1 MGFLAQADGGKV
13 FSTKAESKLRWPT
26 LVFVCLSLI
35 GSFYTYDEPAAL
47 KTQIMDY
54 MDDPNDYET
63 LFSLLYSVYSFPN
76 IILPFFGGY
85 LVDRFRARNCQVLF
99 SFLALAG
106 NIVFAV
112 GMSTKIWWVM
122 YIGRIMHG
130 CGGISIC
137 ISALA
142 LLAEWFTGKELA
154 LAFGC
159 ELSVCR
165 LSGVMSNLVNP
176 RVAEVR
182 DVEAALW
189 LGVLMCAVSL
199 VGALMVHPM
208 DRFLEEQLQTQKHI
222 VSLSQDDLAVAAVE
236 NPLRSTSSD
245 KQPPRSSHSYASV
258 RESNSELTHV
268 CADANKADKS
278 PTGRTNSADHWT
290 IAHQLSIVDTFSP
303 LFWLL
308 CLICVCVYGCVFRS
322 TTLSRHCCSRGTTS
336 RSSQT
341 ASALSH
347 TMLLVSAR
355 MPQTSIAMTASGTNH
370 RWRWV
375 QRLTATVTR
384 LATVCTAVT
393 WSVLRLRLHLLCPF
407 PIL

>member
-208 DRFLEEQLQTQKHI
+208 DRFLEEQLT
-222 VSLSQDDLAVAAVE
+222 LL
-236 NPLRSTSSD
+236 
-245 KQPPRSSHSYASV
+245 ASV
-258 RESNSELTHV
+258 R
-268 CADANKADKS
+268 
-278 PTGRTNSADHWT
+278 
-290 IAHQLSIVDTFSP
+290 
-303 LFWLL
+303 
-308 CLICVCVYGCVFRS
+308 
-322 TTLSRHCCSRGTTS
+322 TT
-336 RSSQT
+336 
-341 ASALSH
+341 
-347 TMLLVSAR
+347 
-355 MPQTSIAMTASGTNH
+355 
-370 RWRWV
+370 
-375 QRLTATVTR
+375 
-384 LATVCTAVT
+384 
-393 WSVLRLRLHLLCPF
+393 
-407 PIL
+407 